1 MSRKGKRL
9 LVLLA
14 AILALGVSG
23 LALAAF
29 NGDPTP
35 EEILTHVVETLDAA
49 RDGHAVLR
57 VEADTP
63 DRSGWATLEV
73 WGKKPPE
80 EDPDGHPKFRV
91 EVQEASE
98 AEAQGAVAVSDREQ
112 FWLYVP
118 ARNTVWTG
126 AVEEMRDVEEWQ
138 AYEGELPF
146 DPSTGSGHRSLQ
158 TFVDWL
164 LQVSEV
170 TLLGTEEIGGH
181 EAYALQ
187 FVPRPEE
194 VPEVAATGGAGTAW
208 VDQARWVPLQAAF
221 DGGSMGQGQVTV
233 ELVELDV
240 GLPDDLF
247 TFQIPDGAE
256 VVPVKD
262 RMPQHLSLD
271 EAEAAVGFDPST
283 GSGHRLLTPSYLPEG
298 TALVDVMKMGNTIVL
313 RYESAQGP
321 FAVSQG
327 TDGRAVEPHP
337 ASGEPVSLRGA
348 TGTLFTDEEGNKAF
362 LAWTEDGRTFTVSGA
377 ISGEEALLV
386 AESLQ

>member
-9 LVLLA
+9 LVLLV
-14 AILALGVSG
+14 AILALGVGG

-35 EEILTHVVETLDAA
+35 EEILTRAVETLDAA
-49 RDGHAVLR
+49 QGGHAVLSI
-57 VEADTP
+57 EADTP
-63 DRSGWATLEV
+63 DKSGWATLEV

-80 EDPDGHPKFRV
+80 GDPDAHPKFRV
-91 EVQEASE
+91 EVQETSE
-98 AEAQGAVAVSDREQ
+98 AEAQGAVAVSDGEQ

-126 AVEEMRDVEEWQ
+126 AVEEMRDVPPPFIPPNGGERGG
-138 AYEGELPF
+138 EGELPF
-146 DPSTGSGHRSLQ
+146 DSPQ

-164 LQVSEV
+164 LEVSEV
-170 TLLGTEEIGGH
+170 TLLGTEEIGGR
-181 EAYALQ
+181 EAYTLQ

-194 VPEVAATGGAGTAW
+194 LPEVAATGGTGTAW
-208 VDQARWVPLQAAF
+208 VDQARWVVLQAAF
-221 DGGSMGQGQVTV
+221 DGGSVGQGQVTV

-247 TFQIPDGAE
+247 AFQIPDGAE

-271 EAEAAVGFDPST
+271 EAEAAVGFD
-283 GSGHRLLTPSYLPEG
+283 LLTPSHLPEG
-298 TALVDVMKMGNTIVL
+298 ATLVDVMKMGNTIVL

-321 FAVSQG
+321 FAVGQG
-327 TDGRAVEPHP
+327 TDGRAVEPPP
-337 ASGEPVSLRGA
+337 ASGEPVSLRGT
-348 TGTLFTDEEGNKAF
+348 TGTLFTNENEEGTKVF

-377 ISGEEALLV
+377 ISGEEALQV

>member
-1 MSRKGKRL
+1 MSAKGKRL
-9 LVLLA
+9 FVLLV
-14 AILALGVSG
+14 AILALGVGG

-35 EEILTHVVETLDAA
+35 EEILTRTVETLDAA
-49 RDGHAVLR
+49 QDGHAVLSI
-57 VEADTP
+57 EADTP

-80 EDPDGHPKFRV
+80 EDAHPKFRA
-91 EVQEASE
+91 EVRETSE
-98 AEAQGAVAVSDREQ
+98 AEAQGAVAVSDGEQ

-118 ARNTVWTG
+118 ARDTVWTG
-126 AVEEMRDVEEWQ
+126 AVEEMHNVEEMP
-138 AYEGELPF
+138 AYEDELPF
-146 DPSTGSGHRSLQ
+146 DSPQ

-164 LQVSEV
+164 LEVSEV
-170 TLLGTEEIGGH
+170 TLLGTEEVAGH
-181 EAYALQ
+181 AAYSLQ

-194 VPEVAATGGAGTAW
+194 MPEVAATGGTGTAW
-208 VDQARWVPLQAAF
+208 VDRARWVVLQATF
-221 DGGSMGQGQVTV
+221 DGGSMGQGRVTA

-247 TFQIPDGAE
+247 TFQIPEGVE
-256 VVPVKD
+256 VVPVED
-262 RMPQHLSLD
+262 RSREHLSLA
-271 EAEAAVGFDPST
+271 EAEAVVGFD
-283 GSGHRLLTPSYLPEG
+283 LLTPSYLPEG
-298 TALVDVMKMGNTIVL
+298 ATLVDVVRTESTIVL

-327 TDGRAVEPHP
+327 TNGRAVEPP
-337 ASGEPVSLRGA
+337 PTSGEPVSLRGT
-348 TGTLFTDEEGNKAF
+348 TGTLFTNEEGTKVF

-377 ISGEEALLV
+377 ISGQEALRV

>member
-1 MSRKGKRL
+1 MMSAKGKRL
-9 LVLLA
+9 LVLLV
-14 AILALGVSG
+14 AILALGVGG

-35 EEILTHVVETLDAA
+35 EEVLTCAVETLDAA
-49 RDGHAVLR
+49 QDGHAVLL

-80 EDPDGHPKFRV
+80 GDAHPKFRA
-91 EVQEASE
+91 EVRETSE
-98 AEAQGAVAVSDREQ
+98 AEAQGAVAVSDGEQ

-126 AVEEMRDVEEWQ
+126 AVEEMRDVEQ
-138 AYEGELPF
+138 MPAYEGELPF
-146 DPSTGSGHRSLQ
+146 DSPQ

-170 TLLGTEEIGGH
+170 TLLGTEEIGGR
-181 EAYALQ
+181 EAYTLQ

-194 VPEVAATGGAGTAW
+194 LPEVAATGGTGTAW

-221 DGGSMGQGQVTV
+221 DGGSIGQGQVTA
-233 ELVELDV
+233 ELVELDM
-240 GLPDDLF
+240 GLSDDLF
-247 TFQIPDGAE
+247 TFQIPDGVE
-256 VVPVKD
+256 VLLIED
-262 RMPQHLSLD
+262 RLPQHLSLD
-271 EAEAAVGFDPST
+271 EAEADFDPST
-283 GSGHRLLTPSYLPEG
+283 GSGHRLLTPSYVPEG
-298 TALVDVMKMGNTIVL
+298 ATLVDVMKMGDAIVL

-321 FAVSQG
+321 FAVGQG
-327 TDGRAVEPHP
+327 TDGRAVEPPP
-337 ASGEPVSLRGA
+337 ASGEPVSLRGT
-348 TGTLFTDEEGNKAF
+348 TGTLFTNENEEGTKVF

-377 ISGEEALLV
+377 ISGEEALRV

>member
-1 MSRKGKRL
+1 MSAKGKRL
-9 LVLLA
+9 FVLLV
-14 AILALGVSG
+14 AILALGVGG

-35 EEILTHVVETLDAA
+35 EEILTRAVEILDAA
-49 RDGHAVLR
+49 QDGHAVLSI
-57 VEADTP
+57 EADTP

-80 EDPDGHPKFRV
+80 GDPDAHPKFRA
-91 EVQEASE
+91 EVREASE
-98 AEAQGAVAVSDREQ
+98 AEAQGAVAVSDGAQ

-126 AVEEMRDVEEWQ
+126 VVEEMHNVEEMP

-146 DPSTGSGHRSLQ
+146 DSPQ

-170 TLLGTEEIGGH
+170 TLLGTEEIGGR
-181 EAYALQ
+181 EAYTLQ

-194 VPEVAATGGAGTAW
+194 LPEVAATGGTGTAW

-221 DGGSMGQGQVTV
+221 DGGSIGQGQVTA
-233 ELVELDV
+233 ELVELDM
-240 GLPDDLF
+240 GLSDDLF
-247 TFQIPDGAE
+247 TFQIPDGVE
-256 VVPVKD
+256 VLLIED
-262 RMPQHLSLD
+262 RLPQHLSLD
-271 EAEAAVGFDPST
+271 EAEADFD
-283 GSGHRLLTPSYLPEG
+283 LLTPSHLPEG
-298 TALVDVMKMGNTIVL
+298 ATLVDVMKMGDAIVL

-321 FAVSQG
+321 FAVGQG
-327 TDGRAVEPHP
+327 TDGRAVEPPP
-337 ASGEPVSLRGA
+337 ASGEPVSLRGT
-348 TGTLFTDEEGNKAF
+348 TGTLFTNENEEGTKVF

-377 ISGEEALLV
+377 ISGEEALRV

>member
-1 MSRKGKRL
+1 MMSAKGKRL
-9 LVLLA
+9 LVLLV
-14 AILALGVSG
+14 AILALGVGG

-35 EEILTHVVETLDAA
+35 EEVLTRAVETLDAA
-49 RDGHAVLR
+49 QDGHAVLL

-80 EDPDGHPKFRV
+80 GDAHPKFRA
-91 EVQEASE
+91 EVRETSE
-98 AEAQGAVAVSDREQ
+98 AEAQGAVAVSDGEQ

-126 AVEEMRDVEEWQ
+126 AVEEMRDVEQ
-138 AYEGELPF
+138 MPAYEGELPF

-170 TLLGTEEIGGH
+170 TLLGTEEIGGR
-181 EAYALQ
+181 EAYTLP

-194 VPEVAATGGAGTAW
+194 LPEVAATGGTGTAW

-221 DGGSMGQGQVTV
+221 DGGSIGQGQVTA
-233 ELVELDV
+233 ELVELDM
-240 GLPDDLF
+240 GLSDDLF
-247 TFQIPDGAE
+247 TFQIPDGVE
-256 VVPVKD
+256 VLLIED
-262 RMPQHLSLD
+262 RLPQHLSLD
-271 EAEAAVGFDPST
+271 EAEADFD
-283 GSGHRLLTPSYLPEG
+283 LLTPSHLPEG
-298 TALVDVMKMGNTIVL
+298 ATLVDVMKMGDAIVL

-321 FAVSQG
+321 FAVGQG
-327 TDGRAVEPHP
+327 TDGRAVEPPP
-337 ASGEPVSLRGA
+337 ASGEPVSLRGT
-348 TGTLFTDEEGNKAF
+348 TGTLFTNENEEGTKVF

-377 ISGEEALLV
+377 ISGEEALRV

>member
-1 MSRKGKRL
+1 MSRKGIRL
-9 LVLLA
+9 LVLLV

-23 LALAAF
+23 LVLAAF

-35 EEILTHVVETLDAA
+35 EDILTNVVETLDAA
-49 RDGHAVLR
+49 QDGHAVLHI
-57 VEADTP
+57 EADTP
-63 DRSGWATLEV
+63 DKSGWATLEV

-80 EDPDGHPKFRV
+80 GDAHPKFRA
-91 EVQEASE
+91 EVREASE
-98 AEAQGAVAVSDREQ
+98 AEAQGAVAVSDGAQ

-126 AVEEMRDVEEWQ
+126 VVEEMHNVPPPSSPPMGGREGG
-138 AYEGELPF
+138 EGELPF
-146 DPSTGSGHRSLQ
+146 DPSTDSGHRSPQ

-170 TLLGTEEIGGH
+170 TLLGTEEIGGR
-181 EAYALQ
+181 EAYTLQ

-194 VPEVAATGGAGTAW
+194 LPEVAATGGTGTAW

-221 DGGSMGQGQVTV
+221 DGGSMGQGQVTA

-240 GLPDDLF
+240 GLSDDLF

-256 VVPVKD
+256 VVPVED
-262 RMPQHLSLD
+262 QVPQHLSLD
-271 EAEAAVGFDPST
+271 EAEADFD
-283 GSGHRLLTPSYLPEG
+283 LLTPSHLPEG
-298 TALVDVMKMGNTIVL
+298 AALVDVVKMGDTIVL
-313 RYESAQGP
+313 RYESARGP
-321 FAVSQG
+321 FAINQG
-327 TDGRAVEPHP
+327 TDGRAVEPPP
-337 ASGEPVSLRGA
+337 ALGEPVSLRGT
-348 TGTLFTDEEGNKAF
+348 TGTLFADEEGTKIF

>member
-9 LVLLA
+9 LVLPVV
-14 AILALGVSG
+14 ILALGVGG

-35 EEILTHVVETLDAA
+35 EDILTNVVETLDAA
-49 RDGHAVLR
+49 QDGHAVLHI
-57 VEADTP
+57 EADTP
-63 DRSGWATLEV
+63 DKSGWATLEV

-80 EDPDGHPKFRV
+80 GDAHPKFRA
-91 EVQEASE
+91 EVREASE
-98 AEAQGAVAVSDREQ
+98 AEAQGAVAVSDGAQ

-126 AVEEMRDVEEWQ
+126 VVEEMHNVEEMP
-138 AYEGELPF
+138 AYEGKLPF
-146 DPSTGSGHRSLQ
+146 DTPQ

-170 TLLGTEEIGGH
+170 TLLGTEEIGGR
-181 EAYALQ
+181 EAYTLQ

-194 VPEVAATGGAGTAW
+194 LPEVAATGGTGTAW

-221 DGGSMGQGQVTV
+221 DGGSIGQGQVTA

-256 VVPVKD
+256 VVPVED

-271 EAEAAVGFDPST
+271 EAETLADF
-283 GSGHRLLTPSYLPEG
+283 LLTPSHLPEG
-298 TALVDVMKMGNTIVL
+298 AALVDVVKMGDAIVL
-313 RYESAQGP
+313 HYESAQGS
-321 FAVSQG
+321 FAVGQG
-327 TDGRAVEPHP
+327 TDGRAVEPPP
-337 ASGEPVSLRGA
+337 ASGEPVSLRGT
-348 TGTLFTDEEGNKAF
+348 TGTLFADEEGTKIF

>member
-1 MSRKGKRL
+1 MSRKGIRL
-9 LVLLA
+9 LVLLV
-14 AILALGVSG
+14 AILALGVGG

-35 EEILTHVVETLDAA
+35 EEILTHAVEILDAA
-49 RDGHAVLR
+49 QDGHAVLSI
-57 VEADTP
+57 EADTP

-73 WGKKPPE
+73 WGKKLPE
-80 EDPDGHPKFRV
+80 GNPDAHPKFRA
-91 EVQEASE
+91 EVREASE
-98 AEAQGAVAVSDREQ
+98 AEAQGAVAVSDGAQ

-126 AVEEMRDVEEWQ
+126 VVEEMHNVEEMP
-138 AYEGELPF
+138 AYEGKLPF
-146 DPSTGSGHRSLQ
+146 DTPQ

-181 EAYALQ
+181 EVYRLQ

-194 VPEVAATGGAGTAW
+194 LPEVAAAGGTGTAW
-208 VDQARWVPLQAAF
+208 VDQVRWMPLQAAF
-221 DGGSMGQGQVTV
+221 DGGSIGQGQVTA

-240 GLPDDLF
+240 GLSDDLF
-247 TFQIPDGAE
+247 TFQIPDGVE
-256 VVPVKD
+256 VVPVED
-262 RMPQHLSLD
+262 RSREHLSLD

-283 GSGHRLLTPSYLPEG
+283 GSGYRLLTPSHLPEDA
-298 TALVDVMKMGNTIVL
+298 TLVDVMKMGNTIVL

-321 FAVSQG
+321 FAVGQG
-327 TDGRAVEPHP
+327 TDGRAVEPPP
-337 ASGEPVSLRGA
+337 ASGEPVSLRGT
-348 TGTLFTDEEGNKAF
+348 TGTLFADEEGTKIF

>member
-1 MSRKGKRL
+1 MMSAKGKRL
-9 LVLLA
+9 LVLLV
-14 AILALGVSG
+14 AILALGVGG

-35 EEILTHVVETLDAA
+35 EEVLTRAVETLDAA
-49 RDGHAVLR
+49 QDGHAVLL

-80 EDPDGHPKFRV
+80 GDAHPKFRA
-91 EVQEASE
+91 EVRETSE
-98 AEAQGAVAVSDREQ
+98 AEAQGAVAVSDGEQ

-126 AVEEMRDVEEWQ
+126 AVEEMRDVEQ
-138 AYEGELPF
+138 MPAYEGELPF
-146 DPSTGSGHRSLQ
+146 DSPQ

-170 TLLGTEEIGGH
+170 TLLGTEEIGGR
-181 EAYALQ
+181 EAYTLQ

-194 VPEVAATGGAGTAW
+194 LPEVAATGGTGTAW
-208 VDQARWVPLQAAF
+208 VDQARWVPLQAGF
-221 DGGSMGQGQVTV
+221 DGGSIGQGQVTA
-233 ELVELDV
+233 ELVELDM
-240 GLPDDLF
+240 GLSDDLF
-247 TFQIPDGAE
+247 TFQIPDGVE
-256 VVPVKD
+256 VLLIED
-262 RMPQHLSLD
+262 RLPQHLSLD
-271 EAEAAVGFDPST
+271 EAEADFD
-283 GSGHRLLTPSYLPEG
+283 LLTPSHLPEG
-298 TALVDVMKMGNTIVL
+298 ATLVDVMKMGDAIVL

-321 FAVSQG
+321 FAVGQG
-327 TDGRAVEPHP
+327 TDGRAVEPPP
-337 ASGEPVSLRGA
+337 ASGEPVSLRGT
-348 TGTLFTDEEGNKAF
+348 TGTLFTNENEEGTKVF

-377 ISGEEALLV
+377 ISGEEALRV

>member
-1 MSRKGKRL
+1 MMSAKGKRL
-9 LVLLA
+9 LVLLV
-14 AILALGVSG
+14 AILALGVGG

-35 EEILTHVVETLDAA
+35 EEVLTRAVETLDAA
-49 RDGHAVLR
+49 QDGHAVLL

-80 EDPDGHPKFRV
+80 GDAHPKFRA
-91 EVQEASE
+91 EVRETSE
-98 AEAQGAVAVSDREQ
+98 AEAQGAVAVSDGEQ

-126 AVEEMRDVEEWQ
+126 AVEEMRDAEQ
-138 AYEGELPF
+138 MPAYEGELPF

-170 TLLGTEEIGGH
+170 TLLGTEEIGGR
-181 EAYALQ
+181 EAYTLQ

-194 VPEVAATGGAGTAW
+194 LPEVAATGGTGTAW

-221 DGGSMGQGQVTV
+221 DGGSIRQGQVTA
-233 ELVELDV
+233 ELVELDM
-240 GLPDDLF
+240 GLSDDLF
-247 TFQIPDGAE
+247 TFQIPDGVE
-256 VVPVKD
+256 VLLIED
-262 RMPQHLSLD
+262 RLPQHLSLD
-271 EAEAAVGFDPST
+271 EAEADFD
-283 GSGHRLLTPSYLPEG
+283 LLTPSHLPEG
-298 TALVDVMKMGNTIVL
+298 ATLVDVMKMGDAIVL

-321 FAVSQG
+321 FAVGQG
-327 TDGRAVEPHP
+327 TDGRAVEPPP
-337 ASGEPVSLRGA
+337 ASGEPVSLRGT
-348 TGTLFTDEEGNKAF
+348 TGTLFTNENEEGTKVF

-377 ISGEEALLV
+377 ISGEEALRV

>member
-9 LVLLA
+9 LVLLV

-35 EEILTHVVETLDAA
+35 EEILTRAVETLDAA
-49 RDGHAVLR
+49 QDGHAVLR

-63 DRSGWATLEV
+63 DKSGWATLEV

-80 EDPDGHPKFRV
+80 GDPDAHPKFRV

-98 AEAQGAVAVSDREQ
+98 AEAQGAVAVSDGEQ

-126 AVEEMRDVEEWQ
+126 AVEEIHNVEAMP

-146 DPSTGSGHRSLQ
+146 DSPQ
-158 TFVDWL
+158 TVVDWL

-181 EAYALQ
+181 AAYSLQ
-187 FVPRPEE
+187 FVPHPEE
-194 VPEVAATGGAGTAW
+194 LPEVAAAGATGMVW
-208 VDQARWVPLQAAF
+208 VDRVRWVPLQAAF
-221 DGGSMGQGQVTV
+221 DGGSMGQGQVTA

-240 GLPDDLF
+240 GLRDDLF
-247 TFQIPDGAE
+247 TFPQIPDGAE
-256 VVPVKD
+256 VVPVEE

-271 EAEAAVGFDPST
+271 EAEAVTGFD
-283 GSGHRLLTPSYLPEG
+283 LLTPSHLPEG
-298 TALVDVMKMGNTIVL
+298 ATLVDVVKMGDTIVL

-321 FAVSQG
+321 FAVGQG
-327 TDGRAVEPHP
+327 TDGRAVESPS
-337 ASGEPVSLRGA
+337 ASGEPASLRGT
-348 TGTLFTDEEGNKAF
+348 TGTLFADEEGNKVF

>member
-1 MSRKGKRL
+1 MMSAKGKRL
-9 LVLLA
+9 LVLLV
-14 AILALGVSG
+14 AILALGVGG

-35 EEILTHVVETLDAA
+35 EEVLTRAVETLDAA
-49 RDGHAVLR
+49 QDGHAVLL

-80 EDPDGHPKFRV
+80 GDAHPKFRA
-91 EVQEASE
+91 EVRETSE
-98 AEAQGAVAVSDREQ
+98 AEAQGAVAVSDGEQ

-126 AVEEMRDVEEWQ
+126 AVEEMRDVEQ
-138 AYEGELPF
+138 MPAYEGELPF

-170 TLLGTEEIGGH
+170 TLLGTEEIGGR
-181 EAYALQ
+181 EAYTLQ

-194 VPEVAATGGAGTAW
+194 LPEVAATGGTGTAW

-221 DGGSMGQGQVTV
+221 DGGSIGQGQVTA
-233 ELVELDV
+233 ELVELDM
-240 GLPDDLF
+240 GLSDDLF
-247 TFQIPDGAE
+247 TFQIPDGVE
-256 VVPVKD
+256 VLLIED
-262 RMPQHLSLD
+262 RLPQHLSLD
-271 EAEAAVGFDPST
+271 EAEADFD
-283 GSGHRLLTPSYLPEG
+283 LLTPSHLPEG
-298 TALVDVMKMGNTIVL
+298 ATLVDVMKMGDAIVL

-321 FAVSQG
+321 FAVGQG
-327 TDGRAVEPHP
+327 TDGRAVEPPP
-337 ASGEPVSLRGA
+337 ASGEPVSLRGT
-348 TGTLFTDEEGNKAF
+348 TGTLFTNENEEGTKVF

-377 ISGEEALLV
+377 ISGEEALRV

>member
-9 LVLLA
+9 LVLLV
-14 AILALGVSG
+14 AILALGVGG

-35 EEILTHVVETLDAA
+35 EEVLTRAVETLDAA
-49 RDGHAVLR
+49 QDGHAVLL

-63 DRSGWATLEV
+63 DMSGWATLEV

-80 EDPDGHPKFRV
+80 GNPDAHPKFRA
-91 EVQEASE
+91 EVRETSE
-98 AEAQGAVAVSDREQ
+98 AEAQGAVAVSDGEQ

-126 AVEEMRDVEEWQ
+126 AVEEMRDVEQ
-138 AYEGELPF
+138 MPAYEGELPF
-146 DPSTGSGHRSLQ
+146 DSPQ

-170 TLLGTEEIGGH
+170 TLLGTEEIGGR
-181 EAYALQ
+181 EAYTLQ

-194 VPEVAATGGAGTAW
+194 LPEVAATGGTGTAW

-221 DGGSMGQGQVTV
+221 DGGSIGQGQVTA
-233 ELVELDV
+233 ELVELDM
-240 GLPDDLF
+240 GLSDDLF
-247 TFQIPDGAE
+247 TFQIPDGVE
-256 VVPVKD
+256 VLLIED
-262 RMPQHLSLD
+262 RLPQHLSLD
-271 EAEAAVGFDPST
+271 EAEADFD
-283 GSGHRLLTPSYLPEG
+283 LLTPSHLPEG
-298 TALVDVMKMGNTIVL
+298 ATLVDVMKMGDAIVL

-321 FAVSQG
+321 FAVGQG
-327 TDGRAVEPHP
+327 TDGRAVEPPP
-337 ASGEPVSLRGA
+337 ASGEPVSLRGT
-348 TGTLFTDEEGNKAF
+348 TGTLFTNENEEGTKVF

-377 ISGEEALLV
+377 ISGEEALRV